1 VNSDNSIGRRMFL
14 TGMVAAGSIVQSAS
28 GAQAA
33 PSTTRKIKMGLIGCG
48 SVSQSYL
55 PNMAECP
62 YIDLVSVCD
71 ILPER
76 ADAAAKKW
84 HVPNHYPNID
94 RMLAGADFEVLLNL
108 TPMLEHY
115 PINKKAL
122 LAGRKVWCEKPAAQT
137 VAEYSELIEIAHRK
151 NVVLWPSPTVVTSPQ
166 FKFMADTIAAGRIGK
181 VYNAH
186 AFYGHEGEFTW
197 AKWFLKKGGGS
208 LYDLGVYNVAT
219 LTGLLGP
226 VESVVGYADTDIKER
241 IAMGEMEKVESDDN
255 TMLIMRH
262 RKDNVLSHVQTG
274 YTYFTGVDHTDG
286 SSEDYTIDVFGHEG
300 TMHMVGY
307 DWEPKGIDISSKGHR
322 KVQRYST
329 EPGKYKWQFGASY
342 IAECLATDQPIIIR
356 AEHGLHVLEVMNA
369 CLESGRTGRRVKVNS
384 TFQWPVFA

>member
-1 VNSDNSIGRRMFL
+1 MNSNKTIDRRAFL
-14 TGMVAAGSIVQSAS
+14 GAAAAG
-28 GAQAA
+28 GAILKTAA
-33 PSTTRKIKMGLIGCG
+33 PATANGASNKKIKMGLIGCG
-48 SVSQSYL
+48 SVSTSYL
-55 PNMAECP
+55 PNMAQCP
-62 YIDLVSVCD
+62 YIELVSTCD
-71 ILPER
+71 IIPER
-76 ADAAAKKW
+76 AQAAAKKW
-84 HVPNHYPNID
+84 GAPNWYPNID
-94 RMLAGADFEVLLNL
+94 KMLAGADFEVLLNL
-108 TPMLEHY
+108 TPMLSHY

-137 VAEYSELIEIAHRK
+137 IAEYSELIELAHKK

-166 FKFMADTIAAGRIGK
+166 FKFMYDTIASGKLGK

-197 AKWFLKKGGGS
+197 ATWFLKKGGGS

-219 LTGLLGP
+219 LTGLMGP

-241 IAMGEMEKVESDDN
+241 IAEGKMTTVESDDN

-262 RKDNVLSHVQTG
+262 TNGCLSHVQTG
-274 YTYFTGVDHTDG
+274 YTYFTGVEHTDG
-286 SSEDYTIDVFGHEG
+286 SSDEYTIDIIGREG
-300 TMHMVGY
+300 NMHLVGY
-307 DWEPKGIDISSKGHR
+307 DWEPKGVDLTLKDHR
-322 KVQRYST
+322 KMQRFST
-329 EPGKYKWQFGASY
+329 DPGKYKWQFGASY

-384 TFQWPVFA
+384 QFKYPVFA